1 MIPGIDVSKWQD
13 DNSTPQKMD
22 FSKSVDQGVKFVFIK
37 ASDRMG
43 VDGDFLWNWESAKC
57 AGLLRG
63 AYHFLRWDVSGI
75 MQARFFCAALGDDL
89 GELPLVADYE
99 APPLWKNGKPYL
111 YPSNALLFQFLEEV
125 QTITGK
131 IPMIYTS
138 LGFWNSHGMKKGSNY
153 FDQKWAYYPLWLAQ
167 YTKAEQPTL
176 PKPWKKWLFWQH
188 GVYPVGMQYGAESKS
203 LDLNWFNGDL
213 VDLLA
218 LAGVGDVVSPE
229 DPPPADPL
237 SAVQL
242 SMRLSKLENLIPWAK
257 GIGYKA

>member
-22 FSKSVDQGVKFVFIK
+22 FSKSVDQGAKFVFIK
-37 ASDRMG
+37 ASERMG
-43 VDGDFLWNWESAKC
+43 VDGDFIWNWESAKC

-99 APPLWKNGKPYL
+99 APPLWKNGKPHL

-125 QTITGK
+125 ETITGK
-131 IPMIYTS
+131 KPMIYTS
-138 LGFWNSHGMKKGSNY
+138 LGFWNAHGKKKGSNY

-167 YTKAEQPTL
+167 YIKSHPPSL

-188 GVYPVGMQYGAESKS
+188 GVYPVGLNYGAESKS

-229 DPPPADPL
+229 DPPPACPPL
-237 SAVQL
+237 STEL
-242 SMRLSKLENLIPWAK
+242 SLRLAKL
-257 GIGYKA
+257 